1 MASVA
6 ARVASLSFFGTDGI
20 RDRAGEGRLT
30 APNVRRVGA
39 AIGAFARARY
49 GAAVRVG
56 VARDPRPSGPSIV
69 AGLVEGLAGG
79 GAFAAEPVG
88 DAGVL
93 PTPALAWAVAA
104 GLFDVGVMV
113 TASHNP
119 APDNGIKVLLRGGR
133 KTSPEEEAEI
143 EARMPAA
150 ERVSGAVAAGWVAA
164 GLVARPDVLDR
175 YLAAAVVRLS
185 AGGRLD
191 GVRLVVDCANGATRG
206 TARRVLEALGATVAT
221 PVGSDPAGTINDRCG
236 TEHPAAWREAVRE
249 AADGADDVAGGL
261 AFDGDGD
268 RVLLCDAA
276 GEVLDGDVMLHLLAL
291 DLHGR
296 GALPGQRVVSTS
308 MANLGL
314 EEVLA
319 ARGIALDRTDV
330 GDRHVAERMR
340 ATGAVLGGE
349 PSGHVLLA
357 WDGALIGDGVVAGV
371 ASLQAA
377 RRRGRTLAACRAEVP
392 RHPHVLKSVRMARR
406 APLETPGFAAAVAA
420 AQASL
425 GGAGRVVVRYSGTE
439 PVLRLMVEGRDA
451 AAVAAAV
458 SALEAAA
465 HRFLTSDA

>member
-1 MASVA
+1 MASAA

-30 APNVRRVGA
+30 ADNVRRVGSA
-39 AIGAFARARY
+39 VASFARERF

-79 GAFAAEPVG
+79 GAAAAPVG

-150 ERVSGAVAAGWVAA
+150 VPASGAVAARV
-164 GLVARPDVLDR
+164 VARPDVLDR

-206 TARRVLEALGATVAT
+206 TARRVLEALGATVVT
-221 PVGSDPAGTINDRCG
+221 PVGADPAGTINDGCG
-236 TEHPAAWREAVRE
+236 TEHPAAWRAAVR
-249 AADGADDVAGGL
+249 AACDGGQDVVGGL

-268 RVLLCDAA
+268 RVLLCDEA

-296 GALPGQRVVSTS
+296 GALPGPRVVSTS

-377 RRRGRTLAACRAEVP
+377 RRHLA
-392 RHPHVLKSVRMARR
+392 
-406 APLETPGFAAAVAA
+406 F
-420 AQASL
+420 
-425 GGAGRVVVRYSGTE
+425 
-439 PVLRLMVEGRDA
+439 EG
-451 AAVAAAV
+451 
-458 SALEAAA
+458 
-465 HRFLTSDA
+465 